1 MAVSIPQ
8 LKAVPIVRRYFKV
21 RALSDLYVEAACA
34 AAEESHNIEV
44 HLMCTDDSPHFELTP
59 FMVVSLRKTFAF
71 PIRVF
76 LETEPREQETAS
88 TESGDSSVAQP
99 PEAVSKVR

>member
-1 MAVSIPQ
+1 MAVSVPY
-8 LKAVPIVRRYFKV
+8 LKATPIVRRYFKV

-34 AAEESHNIEV
+34 AAEEGPNIEL
-44 HLMCTDDSPHFELTP
+44 HLMCTDDSPHFDLTP

-71 PIRVF
+71 PIRVY

-88 TESGDSSVAQP
+88 AESGNGSVAQP
-99 PEAVSKVR
+99 PEAVSTVR